1 MNDALQLILVRFGA
15 ACAASVPF
23 ALLLAVLLRRAGA
36 RWPALEA
43 HRSVWLSA
51 QAAVVLAFAL
61 GCAPLPRGAVAPAVT
76 LPPSIL
82 DVMPG
87 ALAVD
92 DAVAVATT
100 AAVAAPAGAG
110 ASVAPARRTPRSLQV
125 HPLDIAVSAIAWLP
139 AAWLSAWLA
148 GLAWH
153 VLARLRARRHWRH
166 LLRHA
171 RILGSAELRASP
183 ALTPAQ
189 CARIARL
196 RLTVLATDLP
206 LSPMLLGVLRPR
218 LLLPAHLATLDPAQQ
233 RLIVEHELT
242 HCRRADPLWL
252 ALSGVLG
259 LLFWFNRPLRRLDAG
274 LREAVECGCD
284 DAVLAGRDAGE
295 RRGYAAALVA
305 QLRLQLALQAPGHD
319 GATAFGNLGVAG
331 RVQRMRA
338 ARPPRLSRRGRMLA
352 GLAALGCALAGAALQ
367 PAFSSNP
374 DTGHA
379 VASPVALSLAAATP
393 TTLEPWRYPLEQV
406 SVTALYGVRSPS
418 VPNGHHGVDFAAR
431 RGTPVHAVAAGRVV
445 EAAYNPTWG
454 HYVRVEHGAGVS
466 SLLIHLDRVDV
477 AYGRQV
483 GAGDLLGAAGAS
495 GKASGPHLH
504 LEYWKDGRRLD
515 PQAMLADLSDRA
527 TPRALARRRRQGN
540 PVPDTFV
547 TISE

>member
-1 MNDALQLILVRFGA
+1 MNDALQLVLLRFGA

-23 ALLLAVLLRRAGA
+23 ALLLALLLRRAAA

-61 GCAPLPRGAVAPAVT
+61 GCAPLPRGAVVPALA

-82 DVMPG
+82 DAAPG
-87 ALAVD
+87 AAAL
-92 DAVAVATT
+92 DAAATAAAGAPDG
-100 AAVAAPAGAG
+100 AAVALPPAPRAQLAL
-110 ASVAPARRTPRSLQV
+110 RV
-125 HPLDIAVSAIAWLP
+125 HPLDIVRLAMPWLP
-139 AAWLSAWLA
+139 AAWCSAWLA

-153 VLARLRARRHWRH
+153 ALARLRARRHWRH

-171 RILGSAELRASP
+171 RILSGAELRALP

-189 CARIARL
+189 CAHIARL

-252 ALSGVLG
+252 ALSGALG

-305 QLRLQLALQAPGHD
+305 QLRLQLAVQAPGHA
-319 GATAFGNLGVAG
+319 GTTAFGNLGVAG

-338 ARPPRLSRRGRMLA
+338 ARPPRLSPRGRMLA
-352 GLAALGCALAGAALQ
+352 GLGALGCALAGAALQ

-374 DTGHA
+374 DSGYPA
-379 VASPVALSLAAATP
+379 PAAPPAAAAAAP
-393 TTLEPWRYPLEQV
+393 EPWRYPLDQV
-406 SVTALYGVRSPS
+406 RVTALYGVRSPS
-418 VPNGHHGVDFAAR
+418 VPNGQHGVDFAAR
-431 RGTPVHAVAAGRVV
+431 RGTPVHAVSAGRVV
-445 EAAYNPTWG
+445 EAAFNPTWG

-477 AYGRQV
+477 AYGRNV
-483 GAGDLLGAAGAS
+483 AAGELLGASGAS
-495 GKASGPHLH
+495 GRASGPHLH

-515 PQAMLADLSDRA
+515 PQAMLPDLSGRA
-527 TPRALARRRRQGN
+527 TPRALARRRQQGN